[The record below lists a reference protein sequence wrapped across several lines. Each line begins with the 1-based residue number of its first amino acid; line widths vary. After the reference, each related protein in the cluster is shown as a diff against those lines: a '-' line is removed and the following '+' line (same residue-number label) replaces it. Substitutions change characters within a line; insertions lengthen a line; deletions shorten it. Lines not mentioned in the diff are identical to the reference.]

1 MKGET
6 HHQETSEEGGGA
18 NWATLHSGMTVRK
31 FIQGKRTVNSGKQMG
46 EKKPRKVGPHSSN
59 KREGL
64 MAKLFG

>member
-46 EKKPRKVGPHSSN
+46 EKKPR
-59 KREGL
+59 
-64 MAKLFG
+64 